1 MNEKMEIT
9 LLTLCNVPEQLWQ
22 TIEFGKVFKQ
32 NKIRIGPVMC
42 QAKTIK
48 SFKGQETAAQK
59 L

>member
-1 MNEKMEIT
+1 MEIT